1 MAFSAYTSWPFH
13 LGPVG
18 PFWVFLNPY
27 KTNKI
32 DYYYKFYSM
41 DIFLFT
47 TDFSETFLLFVP
59 EEQYTYTSVFSFMK
73 EDNNSIHVTELL
85 QWPEDSIYVKHLK
98 QCLAY
103 SKCYKSMIYDS
114 IFKSINLHQ
123 KEFT

>member
-1 MAFSAYTSWPFH
+1 MAFSAYKSWPFH

-27 KTNKI
+27 KTSKI
-32 DYYYKFYSM
+32 YYYYKFCSM

-85 QWPEDSIYVKHLK
+85 Q
-98 QCLAY
+98 
-103 SKCYKSMIYDS
+103 
-114 IFKSINLHQ
+114 
-123 KEFT
+123 